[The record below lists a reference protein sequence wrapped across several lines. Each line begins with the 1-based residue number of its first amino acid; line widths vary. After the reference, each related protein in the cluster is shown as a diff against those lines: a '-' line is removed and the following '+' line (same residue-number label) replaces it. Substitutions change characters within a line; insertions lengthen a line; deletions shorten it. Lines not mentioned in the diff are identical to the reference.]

1 MVQYL
6 SGVKCMPELPEVETV
21 RQSLKLKLVGKKIKK
36 VIILWDNIIA
46 YPSKEEFIRN
56 ITNKTIMDIQRR
68 GKFLMFDL
76 GDFYLLSHLR
86 MEGKYFFRDK
96 KDVIDKHEH
105 VIFDLDN
112 GMELRYMDTRKFG
125 KMSLIAKKD
134 IDIVGPLVNLGLEPW
149 DDNLTSC
156 YLLNKYKNKKLP
168 IKSVLLDQSIIVGIG
183 NIYADE
189 ILFLCK
195 INPLKKCNL
204 ISEVEADNIIK
215 YTRDVLDKAIKM
227 GGTTIRSYSS
237 VDGVHG
243 LFQQELLVHGKD
255 KGICPSCNGNIYK
268 IKVGG
273 RGTYYCPL
281 CQKDSN

>member
-1 MVQYL
+1 MIQYL
-6 SGVKCMPELPEVETV
+6 SEVKCMPELPEVETV
-21 RQSLKLKLVGKKIKK
+21 RQSLKLKLVGKIIKK
-36 VIILWDNIIA
+36 VNILWDNIIA
-46 YPSKEEFIRN
+46 YPSKEEFIKN
-56 ITNKTIMDIQRR
+56 IADKSILDVQRR

-96 KDVIDKHEH
+96 GDVINKHEH

-112 GMELRYMDTRKFG
+112 DMELRYMDTRKFG
-125 KMSLIAKKD
+125 KMYLIDKMD
-134 IDIVGPLVNLGLEPW
+134 IDSIGPLVNLGLEPF
-149 DDNLTSC
+149 DNNLTSS

-204 ISEVEADNIIK
+204 ISEDEANDIIK

-255 KGICPSCNGNIYK
+255 KGICPNCNGNIYK

-273 RGTYYCPL
+273 RGTYYCPI

>member
-1 MVQYL
+1 
-6 SGVKCMPELPEVETV
+6 MPELPEVETV

-36 VIILWDNIIA
+36 VNILWNNIIA
-46 YPSKEEFIRN
+46 YPSKEEFIKN
-56 ITNKTIMDIQRR
+56 IADKSILDVQRR

-105 VIFDLDN
+105 VIFDLDDN
-112 GMELRYMDTRKFG
+112 LELRYMDTRKFG
-125 KMSLIAKKD
+125 KMYLIDKMD
-134 IDIVGPLVNLGLEPW
+134 IDSIGPLVNLGLEPW
-149 DDNLTSC
+149 DDNLTSS

-204 ISEVEADNIIK
+204 ISEDEANDIIK

-255 KGICPSCNGNIYK
+255 KGICPNCNSNIYK

-273 RGTYYCPL
+273 RGTYYCPI